1 MGYFGKDR
9 GGVVISEHGHQVVQA
24 VLLFFSLYML
34 CGFGVSWQEVLP
46 DGRTKT
52 TTYTLYRTVPPP
64 PVGPRFCTFVTA
76 GTYGAV
82 GPCNFVPPF
91 IWWLEKRY
99 REKNYTI
106 NL

>member
-1 MGYFGKDR
+1 
-9 GGVVISEHGHQVVQA
+9 VITEYGHKVVQA
-24 VLLFFSLYML
+24 TLLFFSLYML
-34 CGFGVSWQEVLP
+34 CGFGVSWRDTLP
-46 DGRTKT
+46 SGVVKT

-64 PVGPRFCTFVTA
+64 PEGPRFCQLVDM
-76 GTYGAV
+76 GKYGAV

-106 NL
+106 KL

>member
-1 MGYFGKDR
+1 M
-9 GGVVISEHGHQVVQA
+9 ITEHGHKVVQA
-24 VLLFFSLYML
+24 ALLFFSVYML
-34 CGFGVSWQEVLP
+34 CGFGVSWRDTLP
-46 DGRTKT
+46 SGVIKT

-64 PVGPRFCTFVTA
+64 PEGPRFCQFVTV

-91 IWWLEKRY
+91 VWWLEKRT

-106 NL
+106 TL